1 MSDQTVERMPG
12 KVKLALFAVVLQ
24 AAANGYGGF
33 RAMAENTARIEH
45 HQETIPALN
54 GLMWVSFVVAAAL
67 IACLVFACLRFEVA
81 RNAIFFMEGVSIL
94 STVATMFVAGV
105 FSPGGLVLP
114 VVVFFCLIN
123 AEASGWF
130 NRTIFGPYGD
140 ETAMDEATGE

>member
-1 MSDQTVERMPG
+1 
-12 KVKLALFAVVLQ
+12 
-24 AAANGYGGF
+24 
-33 RAMAENTARIEH
+33 
-45 HQETIPALN
+45 
-54 GLMWVSFVVAAAL
+54 MWVSFVVAAAL